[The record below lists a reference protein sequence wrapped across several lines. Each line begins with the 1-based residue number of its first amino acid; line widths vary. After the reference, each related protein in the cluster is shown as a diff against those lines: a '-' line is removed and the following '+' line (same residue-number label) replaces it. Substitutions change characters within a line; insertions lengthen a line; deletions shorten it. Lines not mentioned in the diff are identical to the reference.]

1 MTQPYIVIIDY
12 QVLPR
17 ITHCAFMGLSGRWGC
32 FPASRGAC
40 EGYVAQ
46 CPMAVVSVGKRNS
59 AAPVQSRRTSL
70 QCAFA
75 LDQLVAPQNR
85 YICWPHRRLHHSGTW
100 CSCGC
105 IYYSFHRCFL
115 WAKREILYIFKFTD
129 KLHGI
134 IYLTKSFNKITK

>member
-75 LDQLVAPQNR
+75 LDQLVAPQNMIHLLATGDFTTLAR
-85 YICWPHRRLHHSGTW
+85 GVRVGVSIILSTGVFF
-100 CSCGC
+100 GLKEK
-105 IYYSFHRCFL
+105 YYTFL
-115 WAKREILYIFKFTD
+115 NSLINYMELFI
-129 KLHGI
+129 
-134 IYLTKSFNKITK
+134 

>member
-1 MTQPYIVIIDY
+1 MTQPSIVIIDY

-17 ITHCAFMGLSGRWGC
+17 ITSLRFHGTVREVGLLPSISGGVWGI
-32 FPASRGAC
+32 
-40 EGYVAQ
+40 
-46 CPMAVVSVGKRNS
+46 
-59 AAPVQSRRTSL
+59 RRTVSHGGCVSRKEEFCSSSAVSQDL
-70 QCAFA
+70 TAVCICSWPISCSPEHDTFA
-75 LDQLVAPQNR
+75 G
-85 YICWPHRRLHHSGTW
+85 HRRLHHSGTW